1 MADKSQD
8 GPAVSDSA
16 ARSAAYWLH
25 RARQAS
31 DDLMAQALEGSGLTV
46 RQLTVLEALAAAG
59 DVPSSQSDLVTS
71 TGIDRSTLAEMIGRM
86 EARGLVQRQRSTRD
100 ARAND
105 VVLGAVGEEALSEAR
120 ALAQAADTELL
131 ARLPKK
137 HRDGFVLLLMR
148 LAMPEAAASLKVGKG
163 KKRKKKKGKDKS
175 ARDAVATRIADP
187 GEDSSDAGQDG

>member
-8 GPAVSDSA
+8 GPAGMDST

-59 DVPSSQSDLVTS
+59 DTPSSQSDLVAS

-105 VVLGAVGEEALSEAR
+105 VVLGAAGEEALNEAR
-120 ALAQAADTELL
+120 ALAQAADAELL
-131 ARLPKK
+131 GRLPKK

-148 LAMPEAAASLKVGKG
+148 LAMPEAAASLKPGKA
-163 KKRKKKKGKDKS
+163 KKRKKKKGKDKPSRDS
-175 ARDAVATRIADP
+175 AATRNDNAGEAGNEAGAAD
-187 GEDSSDAGQDG
+187 

>member
-8 GPAVSDSA
+8 GPAGSEGP

-59 DVPSSQSDLVTS
+59 DVPASQSDLVTS

-105 VVLGAVGEEALSEAR
+105 VVLGTAGEEALSEAR
-120 ALAQAADTELL
+120 ALAQAADGELL

-148 LAMPEAAASLKVGKG
+148 LAMPEAAGSLKTGKG
-163 KKRKKKKGKDKS
+163 KKRKKKKSKDKQLKDAGAPRMD
-175 ARDAVATRIADP
+175 ARDSDGA
-187 GEDSSDAGQDG
+187 DAG